1 VQSVLQQT
9 ITMHL
14 LIILLLLS
22 PFINAQSFSTASHQ
36 VHITTPSKIKF
47 HYLRTEENTLDNI
60 PKLRPSARFGMNASM
75 YTPNYK
81 PVGLFIDK
89 GTVVSKL
96 KLVNNPKVNFGISQA
111 VFYIDKQKRAGII
124 PAAKAK
130 PADYYYAVQI
140 APMLVEGGKINPRI
154 KNMLPQYRRNAFGI
168 TKDGKVV
175 MLVTEE
181 GVTMKELA
189 EIMISKGC
197 TDAAFVDGAVSE
209 FWKPGRNTYQFFGV
223 LVSAE

>member
-1 VQSVLQQT
+1 MRLLVLF
-9 ITMHL
+9 
-14 LIILLLLS
+14 LLLS
-22 PFINAQSFSTASHQ
+22 PAIIAQQTNPASYQ
-36 VHITTPSKIKF
+36 VHITTPTKIKF

-60 PKLRPSARFGMNASM
+60 PKLHPSAKFGMNASM
-75 YTPNYK
+75 YTPSYK
-81 PVGLFIDK
+81 PVGLFVDK

-96 KLVNNPKVNFGISQA
+96 KLLNNSRVNFGISQA
-111 VFYIDKQKRAGII
+111 VFYIDKKQKAGII
-124 PAAKAK
+124 PASKAK

-154 KNMLPQYRRNAFGI
+154 KNMSPQYKRNAFGI

-175 MLVTEE
+175 MLVTEDR
-181 GVTMKELA
+181 VTMKELA

-209 FWKPGRNTYQFFGV
+209 YWRPGRNTYQFFGV
-223 LVSAE
+223 VVSAE